1 MNLQEIES
9 RMLAKQPVTDAEKAL
24 VIRNN
29 PIALAAFMVGNNPG
43 NLNYQLRNMG
53 YKHLPFA
60 PDRVALARQMDLLIN
75 DNKRDTLDELAN
87 NFDLLPDGL
96 NQDFLNELTNQFSK

>member
-9 RMLAKQPVTDAEKAL
+9 RMLAKQPVTEAERAF

-29 PIALAAFMVGNNPG
+29 PRALAAFMVGNNPG
-43 NLNYQLRNMG
+43 NVNFQLRNMG
-53 YKHLPFA
+53 YNHLPFA
-60 PDRVALARQMDLLIN
+60 PDRTALARQMDLLIN
-75 DNKRDTLDELAN
+75 DNKRETLDTLAN

-96 NQDFLNELTNQFSK
+96 NNDFLKEITKQFS